1 MFSNISACIFELRLL
16 KIYCYYATII
26 FISILDISRKMK
38 RKMDRKDIAINYI
51 ENRKRSA
58 FFAIVSSVTV
68 VILVWRRKALK
79 SRRKGPPDISKL
91 LHQHGK
97 VVIHDSRYLKEIYAI
112 IKDIQRG
119 ERNDSGDELWPAATY
134 IGKAVIYL
142 QRIERQFIA
151 PFTRRIFFVK

>member
-1 MFSNISACIFELRLL
+1 MFPLVSSSYVWL
-16 KIYCYYATII
+16 KPTVSTRRQ
-26 FISILDISRKMK
+26 FSFPFSIISRKMK
-38 RKMDRKDIAINYI
+38 GKMDRKDIAINYI
-51 ENRKRSA
+51 EDRKRSA

-68 VILVWRRKALK
+68 VILLWRRDALK

-119 ERNDSGDELWPAATY
+119 ERNDSGDELWPAATC
-134 IGKAVIYL
+134 IGKAVVYL

-151 PFTRRIFFVK
+151 PFTRRIFSMK